1 MVPPLRFNEVTQEL
15 CHHPDPARARF
26 VLDGIRGFRTGFQSE
41 HVVLQSATGN
51 MKSAFEHPEVIDQY
65 LANEVANHRVAG
77 PFSSP
82 PILFLHCSPFGVTPK
97 KIQPGK
103 WRLILDLSSSK
114 SYSVNAGIPK
124 EPFSIRYISVDTGIR
139 VLMELGPGAL
149 MAKFDVTCAYW
160 NILIH
165 PEDLYLLGMQ
175 WRNRYYID
183 LTLPLVY
190 ARPHLF
196 FNPSPAW
203 WNGLSAT
210 AILISLP
217 R

>member
-1 MVPPLRFNEVTQEL
+1 
-15 CHHPDPARARF
+15 
-26 VLDGIRGFRTGFQSE
+26 
-41 HVVLQSATGN
+41 
-51 MKSAFEHPEVIDQY
+51 
-65 LANEVANHRVAG
+65 
-77 PFSSP
+77 
-82 PILFLHCSPFGVTPK
+82 
-97 KIQPGK
+97 
-103 WRLILDLSSSK
+103 
-114 SYSVNAGIPK
+114 
-124 EPFSIRYISVDTGIR
+124 
-139 VLMELGPGAL
+139 MELGPGAL
-149 MAKFDVTCAYW
+149 MAKFDVACAYW
-160 NILIH
+160 NIPIH
-165 PEDLYLLGMQ
+165 PDDLYLLGMR